1 MSNNDLYCSYCKTQH
16 HPVECPKEE
25 EDKMNTTQKDIEVLK
40 AELKKAHRPDKEP
53 SKFQLA
59 IAGAIQTLEAV
70 EKSKGVLPEKRI
82 SEKYPSVYLSTGFN
96 ACLDLCTPVVAK
108 LIKENKELR
117 EGLESNFQKGRRIE
131 IEKLQGIAK
140 AQAKKIKELEVVL
153 KLLNDMAKQR
163 FQWERN
169 PEEDNKGWLKISE
182 ITAQALE
189 AKLKE
194 KL

>member
-25 EDKMNTTQKDIEVLK
+25 EDKMNTTQKDIEIVEQIESSVEFYEKDKPEFIETLK
-40 AELKKAHRPDKEP
+40 RIK
-53 SKFQLA
+53 S
-59 IAGAIQTLEAV
+59 TLEAV
-70 EKSKGVLPEKRI
+70 EKAKGVLPEKRI